1 MTKDKPLSWKESRME
16 RGLRVKRSNDDV
28 FCRRITVPLCTTNHL
43 QNAIVVFASLVDELK
58 DIDQSDI
65 NDVRKMKLMEDS
77 IMDSSKSLK
86 GAADYCIE
94 LPNAP
99 EVSFRRTR

>member
-1 MTKDKPLSWKESRME
+1 MNKDKPLSWKESRRD
-16 RGLRVKRSNDDV
+16 RGLRVRRNNDDV
-28 FCRRITVPLCTTNHL
+28 FCRRITVPVCATNHL
-43 QNAIVVFASLVDELK
+43 RNAIVVFTTLVDELR

-65 NDVRKMKLMEDS
+65 SDVRKITLMQDS

>member
-1 MTKDKPLSWKESRME
+1 MNKDKPLSWKESRMD
-16 RGLRVKRSNDDV
+16 RGLRVRRNNDDV
-28 FCRRITVPLCTTNHL
+28 FCRRITVPVCATNHL
-43 QNAIVVFASLVDELK
+43 QNAIVVFASLLDELK

-65 NDVRKMKLMEDS
+65 SDVRKITLMQDS
-77 IMDSSKSLK
+77 IVDSSKSLK

>member
-1 MTKDKPLSWKESRME
+1 MNRDKPLSWKESRME
-16 RGLRVKRSNDDV
+16 RGLRVRRNNDDV
-28 FCRRITVPLCTTNHL
+28 FCRRITVPVCATNHL
-43 QNAIVVFASLVDELK
+43 QNAIVVFASLLDELK

-65 NDVRKMKLMEDS
+65 SDVRKITLMQDS
-77 IMDSSKSLK
+77 IVDSSKSLK